1 MSKITLIR
9 PILRSGG
16 QTVTEVGVRQPDV
29 GSLRGLKMTDILQ
42 MDVNAM
48 LALLP
53 RITEPALLP
62 SEVAGLAPADFMSLS
77 GKVVGFFLSPDQQ
90 AQLEAMERPN

>member
-1 MSKITLIR
+1 MTKTTLIR
-9 PILRSGG
+9 PVKRGDETLT
-16 QTVTEVGVRQPDV
+16 TVGLRQPDV

-48 LALLP
+48 LVLLP

-62 SEVAGLAPADFMSLS
+62 AEVAGLSPADFMSLS

-90 AQLEAMERPN
+90 AQLEAMEHPN